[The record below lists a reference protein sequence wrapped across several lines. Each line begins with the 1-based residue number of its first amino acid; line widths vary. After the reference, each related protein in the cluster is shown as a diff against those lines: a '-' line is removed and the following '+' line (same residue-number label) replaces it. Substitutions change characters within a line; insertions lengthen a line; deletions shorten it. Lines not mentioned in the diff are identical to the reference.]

1 MLNRSV
7 SLSNGIFHSPPS
19 LTTTTT
25 PPPPP
30 PPPSSSS
37 HPSTLSTTPLLPRP
51 SFSSSS
57 PSSLSLLP
65 RFQMEQPPLPLSSST
80 KKTHSRLPAWWV
92 HYRWILG
99 FSIFILLPSLVLL
112 FVYHQTLLNV
122 LAQFASFVRGSPR
135 LGTLVCMLYVW

>member
-1 MLNRSV
+1 
-7 SLSNGIFHSPPS
+7 
-19 LTTTTT
+19 
-25 PPPPP
+25 
-30 PPPSSSS
+30 
-37 HPSTLSTTPLLPRP
+37 
-51 SFSSSS
+51 
-57 PSSLSLLP
+57 
-65 RFQMEQPPLPLSSST
+65 MEQPPLPLSSST

-135 LGTLVCMLYVW
+135 LGTLVCMLILFLSAFPPILGFSTYFALFGFIFGLFLFLFSCMDGLK